1 MATPAEP
8 SVLEKSEPKRRL
20 PGGIQVTPSVEVVVI
35 GILLLLAFWPVIT
48 GLYGSWFDEH
58 ANMEHGILVIPA
70 AAYMVWATRDR
81 LGRIP
86 IQPSGR
92 GVLVLVWGALQAM
105 FGIASHWIWVSRT
118 SILVS
123 LVGAI
128 AAVYGWRMVRA
139 LAYPLGTLILMI
151 APPTFIYERLT
162 LSLQLIA
169 SRLGEA
175 FLETLG
181 YSVLREG
188 NILELVGVKLSVEEA
203 CSGIRSLT
211 AILFMCVIYNYF
223 FVQGR
228 GTRWI
233 ILVTAVPI
241 AILGNALRILA
252 TGIASQ
258 YDPALISGA
267 AHEAF
272 GYVSIAVAAAGCLAV
287 HIFLVSIQKYWKAH
301 HG

>member
-8 SVLEKSEPKRRL
+8 KAIPQSDARREPGASRVPEAIEALAIGLLLVIALWPIL
-20 PGGIQVTPSVEVVVI
+20 PGM
-35 GILLLLAFWPVIT
+35 
-48 GLYGSWFDEH
+48 YGSWFDDY
-58 ANMEHGILVIPA
+58 ANMEHGVLVVPAAVYMAWTKRDKLAQIPA
-70 AAYMVWATRDR
+70 APSR
-81 LGRIP
+81 L
-86 IQPSGR
+86 
-92 GVLVLVWGALQAM
+92 GVLVLLWGALQSM
-105 FGIASHWIWVSRT
+105 FGIAAHFTYLSRT

-123 LVGAI
+123 LVGVI
-128 AAVYGWRMVRA
+128 AAVFGWRMVRE
-139 LAYPLGTLILMI
+139 LAYPLGTLMLMFT
-151 APPTFIYERLT
+151 PPTFIYERLT

-169 SRLGEA
+169 SRLGEV

-188 NILELVGVKLSVEEA
+188 NILELPGVKLSVEEA

-211 AILFMCVIYNYF
+211 AILFMCVIYNFF

-228 GTRWI
+228 GMRWL
-233 ILVTAVPI
+233 ILITAVPI

-258 YDPALISGA
+258 YNPALVQGA

-272 GYVSIAVAAAGCLAV
+272 GYVSIAAAAAGCLAV
-287 HIFLVSIQKYWKAH
+287 HIIMLSIQRTWRAH
-301 HG
+301 RG

>member
-1 MATPAEP
+1 MA
-8 SVLEKSEPKRRL
+8 
-20 PGGIQVTPSVEVVVI
+20 VI
-35 GILLLLAFWPVIT
+35 AILFVIAFWPIILS
-48 GLYGSWFDEH
+48 LYGSWFDEH

-70 AAYMVWATRDR
+70 AAYMVWSTRDR
-81 LGRIP
+81 LAHIAVE
-86 IQPSGR
+86 PSR
-92 GVLVLVWGALQAM
+92 WGVLVLVLSALQAM
-105 FGIASHWIWVSRT
+105 FGIASHWIWISRT
-118 SILVS
+118 AILVS
-123 LVGAI
+123 VVGAL
-128 AAVYGWRMVRA
+128 ASVYGWRMVKA
-139 LAYPLGTLILMI
+139 LAYPLGTLVLMI

-188 NILELVGVKLSVEEA
+188 NILELPGVKLSVEEA

-228 GTRWI
+228 GTRWL
-233 ILVTAVPI
+233 ILAAAVPI
-241 AILGNALRILA
+241 AIFGNALRILA

-258 YDPALISGA
+258 YDPALVTGA

-272 GYVSIAVAAAGCLAV
+272 GYVAIAAAAAGCLAV
-287 HIFLVSIQKYWKAH
+287 HILLVSIQKTWKAR